1 MFGVDPGRDLFD
13 LITLVIACVGCVIA
27 LLSLL
32 MQIFNK
38 PKIEIRPYADKLTGF
53 MTNPNIGTGKFAFM
67 SKFALIAITVV
78 SLKPFDTSIYKI
90 ELICG
95 DFSTTYDSE
104 CKIDKVSVTDSDN
117 KTRHI
122 RLLDSSGQITLPYR
136 LCGMEVL
143 NLFLAFP
150 YVQSL
155 YSQYKDCGK
164 PVDAIVRIHTSTTIV
179 EYPVKLKDI
188 SFNEISLTV

>member
-1 MFGVDPGRDLFD
+1 MFDINSDRDLFD
-13 LITLVIACVGCVIA
+13 FITLVIACVGCA
-27 LLSLL
+27 TAFLSFL
-32 MQIFNK
+32 MQILNK
-38 PKIEIRPYADKLTGF
+38 PKIEIRPYANKLTGF

-67 SKFALIAITVV
+67 PKFALVAITVV

-90 ELICG
+90 ELACG

-104 CKIDKVSVTDSDN
+104 CKIDKVGVTDGND
-117 KTRHI
+117 KTQYI
-122 RLLDSSGQITLPYR
+122 GLLDSSGQITLPYR

-155 YSQYKDCGK
+155 YSQYKDCGQ
-164 PVDAIVRIHTSTTIV
+164 PVDAIVRIHTSTQIV

-188 SFNEISLTV
+188 SFNEINPIV

>member
-1 MFGVDPGRDLFD
+1 MFDINSNRDLFD
-13 LITLVIACVGCVIA
+13 FVTLVIACVGCAIG
-27 LLSLL
+27 LLSFL

-38 PKIEIRPYADKLTGF
+38 PKIEIRPYAEKLTGF

-67 SKFALIAITVV
+67 PKFALVAITVV

-90 ELICG
+90 ELSSG
-95 DFSTTYDSE
+95 DFSTIYDSE
-104 CKIDKVSVTDSDN
+104 CKIDKVSVIDNNN
-117 KTRHI
+117 KTRHMS
-122 RLLDSSGQITLPYR
+122 LLDSSGQITLPYR

-155 YSQYKDCGK
+155 YSQYKESGK
-164 PVDAIVRIHTSTTIV
+164 PVDATVRIHTSTRIV

-188 SFNEISLTV
+188 SFNEINPTA